1 MPTFTGKTFS
11 SFYKNILGINQS
23 SNTGVDSTVR
33 GVQDGDGNN
42 TAIALSDDNLLVKP
56 QNDDTTEALWVQ
68 NAAGSSIFKVDT
80 TNSKILVDTLEG
92 INPDS
97 SSGPVTV
104 SMGASVTGGTLT
116 INGNANFSSVGI
128 VTAGQHSGTSIN
140 VSGIVTAT
148 SFSGDG
154 SGLSNLPVISEGK
167 AIALT
172 LISV

>member
-1 MPTFTGKTFS
+1 M
-11 SFYKNILGINQS
+11 
-23 SNTGVDSTVR
+23 TV
-33 GVQDGDGNN
+33 
-42 TAIALSDDNLLVKP
+42 P
-56 QNDDTTEALWVQ
+56 
-68 NAAGSSIFKVDT
+68 
-80 TNSKILVDTLEG
+80 NSKILVDTLEG

-154 SGLSNLPVISEGK
+154 SSLTNLPFISEGK

-172 LISV
+172 LINV